1 MVEERTKSEVNGSH
15 VVGQAVP
22 KVLRQ
27 VKSADDKL
35 VSFVEERP
43 VVALG
48 VALALGYLVG
58 RVLTRVG

>member
-1 MVEERTKSEVNGSH
+1 